1 MAHLDFVIL
10 KSHVSNS
17 YIVKIYQ
24 EHQFLCGKK
33 EKLKIAVF
41 FPAIYPCIEDV
52 PFLKQGNC
60 Q

>member
-1 MAHLDFVIL
+1 MTHLDFVIL
-10 KSHVSNS
+10 NNHVSNS

-33 EKLKIAVF
+33 EKLEIAVF
-41 FPAIYPCIEDV
+41 SPAIYPCIEDV

-60 Q
+60 R